1 MNEAI
6 AQVEERDSEADM
18 PTVMSDLP
26 DEKLTSAR
34 LPPMTPPPMRPP
46 SVPPAAEASPLYA
59 QEAAPS
65 YPPAT
70 SSYAPVS
77 GTYRGD
83 TSGPPQPRT
92 SWWKALLTAT
102 YPPPA
107 SAPAPTDE
115 RVIRRRIGATCAG
128 MAIGFVILAL
138 ALGLRGAEPAFSPM
152 VAAAMVLGRA
162 VIAVGFLAFG
172 YGLLRMA
179 ERFFT
184 TRSSDAPPSSTNLH

>member
-1 MNEAI
+1 MNEAN
-6 AQVEERDSEADM
+6 AVVAERDSEADM
-18 PTVMSDLP
+18 PTVMSDPP
-26 DEKLTSAR
+26 DDRLMTTR

-46 SVPPAAEASPLYA
+46 SVPPSAEASP
-59 QEAAPS
+59 S
-65 YPPAT
+65 F
-70 SSYAPVS
+70 APVS

-83 TSGPPQPRT
+83 VSMPPQPRT

-107 SAPAPTDE
+107 SVPAPTDE

-138 ALGLRGAEPAFSPM
+138 ALGLRGAEPAFSPA
-152 VAAAMVLGRA
+152 VAAAMVVARA
-162 VIAVGFLAFG
+162 IIAVGFLAFG

-184 TRSSDAPPSSTNLH
+184 SRSAEVASSSSHLH